1 MGACCKEEPLQDNSK
16 GRTHLTL
23 PPSKLTNDV
32 LVCKG
37 KGSSGRP
44 VSIERQTFLKQK
56 ESSLENVFL

>member
-1 MGACCKEEPLQDNSK
+1 MDACCKEQPVHDNSK

-23 PPSKLTNDV
+23 PPSRLTKDV

-44 VSIERQTFLKQK
+44 VSIEWQTFLKQK